1 MSGIFQILQGTPF
14 YVWIILGF
22 ILFVGLKSTKT
33 QTVPLIVFF
42 FPVLGLCASKY
53 AAFFSLTF
61 ILSMILGV
69 GAGFLVY
76 RKEKIQ
82 FTQNSF
88 FVQIPGSY
96 IPLFLLIFF
105 FTIRYIFGYLK
116 TAAPGI
122 YADYVI
128 IENIL
133 SGLFAGFFL
142 GRALCYSYRY
152 LKRVQ

>member
-42 FPVLGLCASKY
+42 FPVLGLCASKC

-61 ILSMILGV
+61 ILSMILGAGV
-69 GAGFLVY
+69 GFLVY

-82 FTQNSF
+82 FTHNSL

-96 IPLFLLIFF
+96 IPLFLLIFS
-105 FTIRYIFGYLK
+105 L
-116 TAAPGI
+116 P
-122 YADYVI
+122 
-128 IENIL
+128 
-133 SGLFAGFFL
+133 
-142 GRALCYSYRY
+142 
-152 LKRVQ
+152 